1 MRKLVEEIRIKTRIL
16 KITKYKNIT
25 GPGAEPGSNRRLTYT
40 TSLQRCE
47 VSRAHLPLIIHGSL
61 CILNR
66 SLKNVGQHSS
76 VSAWCNSCRKRH
88 KDRVKTQAMWC
99 FTCSYRRTIRLLM
112 QEEERGGAV
121 CFFFFFF
128 LLFNIFLY
136 TSSPAGFF
144 SISVYLHDIFN

>member
-16 KITKYKNIT
+16 KIIKYKNIA

-40 TSLQRCE
+40 TSLQRYE

-66 SLKNVGQHSS
+66 FLKNVAQHSS
-76 VSAWCNSCRKRH
+76 VSALCNSCRKRH
-88 KDRVKTQAMWC
+88 KERVKTQAMWR
-99 FTCSYRRTIRLLM
+99 FTCSYKRTIRLLM
-112 QEEERGGAV
+112 QEEERGGAA
-121 CFFFFFF
+121 CFFLFCCLIFFFI
-128 LLFNIFLY
+128 L
-136 TSSPAGFF
+136 PALQDFF